1 MVNLGNDW
9 DGILSEEFQK
19 SYYLELRQFLKQEYG
34 RYTVYPHMND
44 IFNALKTTAYSA
56 VKAVILGQDPYHN
69 PGQAHGMCFSVKN
82 GQPPPSLV
90 NIYKEIDD
98 NIYKGTGNREQGTGS
113 DTGHDTR
120 RNGDLTAWARQG
132 VLLLN
137 TVLTVRE
144 NSPLSHRDKG
154 WEIFTD
160 AVIGALNRREK
171 PVVFLLWGSHA
182 QKKAVLITN
191 ERHHIL
197 RAAHPS
203 PLSAFN
209 GFFGCGHFKTAN
221 EILMEQGESAIDW

>member
-1 MVNLGNDW
+1 MVKFGNDW
-9 DGILSEEFQK
+9 DGVLSCEFEK
-19 SYYLELRQFLKQEYG
+19 EYYLALRQFLRHEYG
-34 RYTVYPHMND
+34 GYTVYPDMND

-82 GQPPPSLV
+82 GIPPPSLV
-90 NIYKEIDD
+90 NIYKEIDG
-98 NIYKGTGNREQGTGS
+98 NIKGEGKGI
-113 DTGHDTR
+113 

-137 TVLTVRE
+137 TVLTVRQ

-154 WEIFTD
+154 WETFTD
-160 AVIGALNRREK
+160 AVICALNKREK

-182 QKKAVLITN
+182 QKKAALIT
-191 ERHHIL
+191 ERRHHIL

-209 GFFGCGHFKTAN
+209 GFFGCGHFAKTN
-221 EILMEQGESAIDW
+221 EILKISGEKEINW

>member
-1 MVNLGNDW
+1 MVKFGNDW
-9 DGILSEEFQK
+9 DDILAEEFK
-19 SYYLELRQFLKQEYG
+19 KDYYLQLRQFLRHEYG
-34 RYTVYPHMND
+34 GYTVYPHMND

-82 GQPPPSLV
+82 GIPPPSLV

-98 NIYKGTGNREQGTGS
+98 NIKSGDKGS
-113 DTGHDTR
+113 

-137 TVLTVRE
+137 TLLTVRK
-144 NSPLSHRDKG
+144 NSPLSHKDKG

-160 AVIGALNRREK
+160 AVINALNKREK
-171 PVVFLLWGSHA
+171 PVVFLLWGAPA
-182 QKKAVLITN
+182 QKKAALIT
-191 ERHHIL
+191 ERRHHIL

-209 GFFGCGHFKTAN
+209 GFFGCGHFAKTN
-221 EILMEQGESAIDW
+221 EILNAAGEPPITW